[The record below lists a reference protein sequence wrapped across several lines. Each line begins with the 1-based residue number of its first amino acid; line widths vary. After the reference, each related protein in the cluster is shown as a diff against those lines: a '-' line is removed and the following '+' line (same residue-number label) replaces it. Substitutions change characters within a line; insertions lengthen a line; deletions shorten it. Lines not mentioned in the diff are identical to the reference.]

1 MAKNIFLPPL
11 LPFLLFLHG
20 TKQKIFTAK
29 KYIYKWSLHHCIWR
43 SGCLPCFWFVFTPFL
58 YFLLVVWT
66 LKKKLCEGAYILKV
80 IIATL
85 YKGAKNKLT
94 NKDSI
99 NIHQRI
105 DAGGVEWTDSIFG
118 GTYVLPQIVLTLV
131 LTFWWLFVYPAM
143 FILHLFTS
151 NPQPPGPA
159 VEKKTEVRREKEFD
173 DEYWQTI

>member
-20 TKQKIFTAK
+20 TKQKIFTPK
-29 KYIYKWSLHHCIWR
+29 KDNLQMESSSLHLTIRMSSMFLICFHSIFVF
-43 SGCLPCFWFVFTPFL
+43 SVGCLNF
-58 YFLLVVWT
+58 
-66 LKKKLCEGAYILKV
+66 KKKLCEGAYILKV

-131 LTFWWLFVYPAM
+131 LTFW
-143 FILHLFTS
+143 
-151 NPQPPGPA
+151 
-159 VEKKTEVRREKEFD
+159 
-173 DEYWQTI
+173 

>member
-1 MAKNIFLPPL
+1 MEFSSSQ
-11 LPFLLFLHG
+11 FDDQDVFHVSDLF
-20 TKQKIFTAK
+20 
-29 KYIYKWSLHHCIWR
+29 SLHFCIFCW
-43 SGCLPCFWFVFTPFL
+43 LFE
-58 YFLLVVWT
+58 

-105 DAGGVEWTDSIFG
+105 DASGVEWTDSIFG

-131 LTFWWLFVYPAM
+131 LTFW
-143 FILHLFTS
+143 
-151 NPQPPGPA
+151 
-159 VEKKTEVRREKEFD
+159 
-173 DEYWQTI
+173 